1 MTGSQIKQEAPE
13 TNTFKMAGNKGRR
26 SVKFEKHYAR
36 CTDLAAQH
44 FTSLDRLLESAEGKG
59 KLCPTTRLNFLVAV
73 YEKTK
78 EL

>member
-13 TNTFKMAGNKGRR
+13 TNIFKNKGRR

-44 FTSLDRLLESAEGKG
+44 RRIFYVFG
-59 KLCPTTRLNFLVAV
+59 
-73 YEKTK
+73 
-78 EL
+78 

>member
-13 TNTFKMAGNKGRR
+13 TNTFKMVGNKGIR

-44 FTSLDRLLESAEGKG
+44 RRIFYVFG
-59 KLCPTTRLNFLVAV
+59 
-73 YEKTK
+73 
-78 EL
+78 